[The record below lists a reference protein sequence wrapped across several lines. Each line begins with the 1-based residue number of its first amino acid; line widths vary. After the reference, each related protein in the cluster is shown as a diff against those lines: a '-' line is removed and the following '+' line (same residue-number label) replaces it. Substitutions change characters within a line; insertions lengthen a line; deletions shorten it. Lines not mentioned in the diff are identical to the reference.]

1 MSDFV
6 VIKNLKAPLAD
17 IQITD
22 GVVEENV
29 DYALMVD
36 VALYEEKIKKGTGE
50 ETPDRTFVFQP
61 TGSIVLINKNKL
73 NERNAGN
80 PNPPE
85 YVTGAG
91 IV

>member
-6 VIKNLKAPLAD
+6 VVKNLKAPLAD

-22 GVVEENV
+22 GVPQDNV

-50 ETPDRTFVFQP
+50 ENPDRTFIFQASGP
-61 TGSIVLINKNKL
+61 IVMINKNKL
-73 NERNAGN
+73 DERTKAEG
-80 PNPPE
+80 E
-85 YVTGAG
+85 A
-91 IV
+91 

>member
-6 VIKNLKAPLAD
+6 VVKNIKASLAD

-22 GVVEENV
+22 GMPLDNV

-50 ETPDRTFVFQP
+50 ENPDRTFIFQP
-61 TGSIVLINKNKL
+61 SGSIVMINKNKM
-73 NERNAGN
+73 NERINADFASGQ
-80 PNPPE
+80 
-85 YVTGAG
+85 AHQQ
-91 IV
+91 IS

>member
-6 VIKNLKAPLAD
+6 VVKNLKAPLSD

-22 GVVEENV
+22 GLPVDNV

-50 ETPDRTFVFQP
+50 ENPDRTFIFQASGP
-61 TGSIVLINKNKL
+61 IVMINKNKM
-73 NERNAGN
+73 NERIKEGEASGL
-80 PNPPE
+80 
-85 YVTGAG
+85 
-91 IV
+91 